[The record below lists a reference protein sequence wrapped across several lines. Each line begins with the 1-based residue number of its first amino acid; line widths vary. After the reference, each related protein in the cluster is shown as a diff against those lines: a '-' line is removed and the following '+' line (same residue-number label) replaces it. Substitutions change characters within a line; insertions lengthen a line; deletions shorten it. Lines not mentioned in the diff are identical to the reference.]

1 VRCVGASLRGV
12 SRRLRSH
19 PAARLR
25 AFRCGDLRPS
35 MHLGDPLHFYHPR
48 LIRER
53 QMDWF
58 RDHLY
63 DPDLDEAS
71 PLSLFP

>member
-1 VRCVGASLRGV
+1 
-12 SRRLRSH
+12 
-19 PAARLR
+19 
-25 AFRCGDLRPS
+25 